1 MNKIKEPQYNRA
13 NLIIS
18 IFAVIIAGI
27 AAFYNLRQTEIAEN
41 TAQRQL
47 RAYLG
52 VDMDKQTWG
61 MQPDNNIFVKFKVI
75 NYGQTPAS
83 SIQIRGSVSILPTYL
98 SNSYSPIYRPFVFPE
113 SRSVI
118 FPNATDQNFINIIKT
133 ANPVKMQEFKQAIL
147 FKSDI
152 RIYVF
157 ISLSYNDIFNIK
169 RHTYFCSYLIPEFSN
184 MHLGDS
190 TGWIWNIAK
199 NHNNSD

>member
-27 AAFYNLRQTEIAEN
+27 AAFYSLRQTEIAEN
-41 TAQRQL
+41 TAQRQS
-47 RAYLG
+47 
-52 VDMDKQTWG
+52 WG

-184 MHLGDS
+184 THLGDS